1 MDPLITKQIQGVLEN
16 SIFNKII
23 ALNLNIPSPVLRAII
38 SRVAEVG
45 AVDIV
50 KQVSQASN
58 KELTD
63 IPKNIIGPYNPVNIV
78 NANNGPTQIS
88 NNIDGIIQQQL
99 LLQTTDKIVS
109 KLQSQLRLAL
119 PTDKLGIINFDSL
132 AASLIQGITPTVGKT
147 LSTAVSSFADSIF
160 GKGQAPKIT
169 SNSIE
174 SLYKTLSPEE
184 ALSKTDEIF
193 DTSIANTALA
203 EAKNFDINSTS
214 NSEKLA
220 VLDKGFT
227 DPNANYPTKEYA
239 GISETNKLAQGDSR
253 GTVVQEKNTNRMK
266 GAKLP
271 GGEAWD
277 EPESAFNGAY
287 PYNKVTQT
295 ESGHIIEIDDTPGS
309 ERIHIYHR
317 SGTYVEI
324 DSNGSM
330 VKRTKGSSYEII
342 DRNGKISIAG
352 RADISVN
359 GACNIFVGNDANIE
373 VEGDVNLKCH
383 NDITAMAGG
392 KLNLSATEEVNITSS
407 NVNIQAYNLMNLSS
421 NVALNLHAT
430 VDINMLSNANIFV
443 SAVDL
448 YQNTSS
454 IYNQSGN
461 VYIKTNEGGNGVFV
475 ESESKINLKAKQDIN
490 TQSLAS
496 INTKATTDIKQQAG
510 GVISNKAAGQFAADG
525 SAVHLNSGNSVA
537 AGEAAASVISKPATI
552 AGISNIG
559 NMTGRKDISD
569 NDKID
574 PAVLTPADTSSI
586 EIEVDTHTPTE
597 KLEHKNRLIKEGFA
611 TAEILDEKPIGTES
625 KSVPSEQQ
633 LFIKPDEKLKSVTQ
647 LPGNYNLSP
656 NFTVEMLSSKAAVTR
671 DPIQAQLGLTYGEIV
686 FNLQAVALNVL
697 EPVKKLYPNMIVT
710 SAFRSAGNKSNAV
723 TSPHPKGQGVDIQ
736 FPGIDKKE
744 YYNIALKLAK
754 VLKYDQLL
762 LEYKSTGSG
771 LPWIHV
777 GFAANNRGQLLT
789 FFNQAVHSQGL
800 TQLA

>member
-16 SIFNKII
+16 NIFNKII
-23 ALNLNIPSPVLRAII
+23 ALNLNIPNPILRAII

-63 IPKNIIGPYNPVNIV
+63 IPKNLIGPYNPVNIV
-78 NANNGPTQIS
+78 NGNNGPTQIS

-109 KLQSQLRLAL
+109 KLQSQLRLSL
-119 PTDKLGIINFDSL
+119 PTDKLGIINFDAL
-132 AASLIQGITPTVGKT
+132 AASLVQGITPTVGKT
-147 LSTAVSSFADSIF
+147 ITTAVGGFTDAIF
-160 GKGQAPKIT
+160 GRNQTPKVT
-169 SNSIE
+169 TNNIE
-174 SLYKTLSPEE
+174 TLFGTLPPED
-184 ALSKTDEIF
+184 ALAKADEIF
-193 DTSIANTALA
+193 DASIANSALN
-203 EAKNFDINSTS
+203 EAKNFDINSTE
-214 NSEKLA
+214 NREKLE
-220 VLDKGFT
+220 VLERGFT

-239 GISETNKLAQGDSR
+239 GISETNKLAQGDSK
-253 GTVVQEKNTNRMK
+253 GTIVQEKNNNRMR

-277 EPESAFNGAY
+277 EPTSAFNGAY

-295 ESGHIIEIDDTPGS
+295 ESGHIIEVDDTPGS
-309 ERIHIYHR
+309 ERIHVYHR
-317 SGTYVEI
+317 SGTYIEI

-330 VKRTKGSSYEII
+330 VRRTKGSSYEII

-352 RADISVN
+352 KADISIN

-373 VEGDVNLKCH
+373 VEGDVNLTCH
-383 NDITAMAGG
+383 NDITAQAGG
-392 KLNLSATEEVNITSS
+392 TFNLSAVEEFNIASG
-407 NVNIQAYNLMNLSS
+407 NVNIEAYYTMN
-421 NVALNLHAT
+421 
-430 VDINMLSNANIFV
+430 
-443 SAVDL
+443 
-448 YQNTSS
+448 Q
-454 IYNQSGN
+454 
-461 VYIKTNEGGNGVFV
+461 
-475 ESESKINLKAKQDIN
+475 
-490 TQSLAS
+490 
-496 INTKATTDIKQQAG
+496 KATTFNMHSKENMNMKSNADIKIQATNLYDFVSG
-510 GVISNKAAGQFAADG
+510 TVFTQAAGAINIKSGENTNIQSGAEINLLASNNVNLDGSQVHFNSGNAGSASDSAESILAASSNIGVIS
-525 SAVHLNSGNSVA
+525 
-537 AGEAAASVISKPATI
+537 
-552 AGISNIG
+552 
-559 NMTGRKDISD
+559 GRKDISD
-569 NDKID
+569 NSRVD
-574 PAVLTPADTSSI
+574 PAVLTPADTSAL
-586 EIEVDTHTPTE
+586 EIEVDTHTPEE
-597 KLEHKNRLIKEGFA
+597 KLEHKNKLIKEGFA

-625 KSVPSEQQ
+625 KEVTSEQQ
-633 LFIKPDEKLKSVTQ
+633 LFIEPDIKLKTVTQ
-647 LPGNYNLSP
+647 LPGNYKLSP

-697 EPVKKLYPNMIVT
+697 EPIKKLYPNMIVT

-723 TSPHPKGQGVDIQ
+723 TSPHPKGEGVDIQ

-744 YYNIALKLAK
+744 YYDIAVKLAK

-777 GFAANNRGQLLT
+777 GFAVKNRSQLLT
-789 FFNQAVHSQGL
+789 FFNQRVHSQGL

>member
-63 IPKNIIGPYNPVNIV
+63 IPNNIIGSVNPVNIT
-78 NANNGPTQIS
+78 NNNNGPAQIS
-88 NNIDGIIQQQL
+88 SNIDGIIQQQL

-109 KLQSQLRLAL
+109 KLQSQLRLSL
-119 PTDKLGIINFDSL
+119 PTDKLGIINFDAL
-132 AASLIQGITPTVGKT
+132 AASLVQGITPTVGKT
-147 LSTAVSSFADSIF
+147 LSTAVNSFADSIF
-160 GKGQAPKIT
+160 NRGQTPKIT

-174 SLYKTLSPEE
+174 SLYGTLSPEE
-184 ALSKTDEIF
+184 ALNKTDEIF
-193 DTSIANTALA
+193 VSSAANNALA
-203 EAKNFDINSTS
+203 EAKSFDINSTA
-214 NSEKLA
+214 NAEKLA

-253 GTVVQEKNTNRMK
+253 GTIVQEKNNNRMI

-271 GGEAWD
+271 SGEAWD
-277 EPESAFNGAY
+277 EPESAFRGAY

-324 DSNGSM
+324 DANGS
-330 VKRTKGSSYEII
+330 VIKRTKGSSYEII

-373 VEGDVNLKCH
+373 VEGDVNLTCH

-392 KLNLSATEEVNITSS
+392 TLNLSATEEVNITSS

-421 NVALNLHAT
+421 NAALNLHSTYSVHMSA
-430 VDINMLSNANIFV
+430 NANVHID
-443 SAVDL
+443 SVDVF
-448 YQNTSS
+448 QNATTN
-454 IYNQSGN
+454 YNQADN
-461 VYIKTNEGGNGVFV
+461 IHIKSNESIFV
-475 ESESKINLKAKQDIN
+475 ESDTDIN
-490 TQSLAS
+490 
-496 INTKATTDIKQQAG
+496 INAGGALYNQAGDVISNQAG
-510 GVISNKAAGQFAADG
+510 GQFSADG
-525 SAVHLNSGNSVA
+525 SAIHLNSGNSVDA
-537 AGEAAASVISKPATI
+537 EVAEPSEAAVL

-559 NMTGRKDISD
+559 IMSGRKDISD
-569 NDKID
+569 NDLND
-574 PAVLTPADTSSI
+574 PLVLSLADSRSIALEEETQSS
-586 EIEVDTHTPTE
+586 DDYNTQ
-597 KLEHKNRLIKEGFA
+597 KNLIISEGFA
-611 TAEILDEKPIGTES
+611 NAADLNETPTATDS
-625 KSVPSEQQ
+625 ASVQSEQSN
-633 LFIKPDEKLKSVTQ
+633 FVEPDPKLKSVTQ

-656 NFTVEMLSSKAAVTR
+656 NFTVEMLSSKAGVSR
-671 DPIQAQLGLTYGEIV
+671 DPIKAHSGATYGEIV
-686 FNLQAVALNVL
+686 YNLQAVALNIL
-697 EPVKKLYPNMIVT
+697 EPVKKIYPNMFVT
-710 SAFRSAGNKSNAV
+710 SAFRDPGNASNAK
-723 TSPHPKGQGVDIQ
+723 TSQHPLGQGVDIQ
-736 FPGIDKKE
+736 FKGITKKD
-744 YYNIALKLAK
+744 YYDIATKLAK
-754 VLKYDQLL
+754 VLKYDQLI
-762 LEYKSTGSG
+762 LEFCNYTNN
-771 LPWIHV
+771 PWIHV
-777 GFAANNRGQLLT
+777 SYSVKNRSQVLT
-789 FFNQAVHSQGL
+789 FFNHKTHSQGL

>member
-16 SIFNKII
+16 NIFNKII
-23 ALNLNIPSPVLRAII
+23 ALNLNIPNPILRAII

-63 IPKNIIGPYNPVNIV
+63 IPKNLIGPYNPVNIV
-78 NANNGPTQIS
+78 NGNNGPTQIS

-109 KLQSQLRLAL
+109 KLQSQLRLSL
-119 PTDKLGIINFDSL
+119 PTDKLGIINFDAL
-132 AASLIQGITPTVGKT
+132 AASLVQGITPTVGKT
-147 LSTAVSSFADSIF
+147 ITTAVGGFTDAIF
-160 GKGQAPKIT
+160 GRNQTPKVT
-169 SNSIE
+169 TNNIE
-174 SLYKTLSPEE
+174 TLFGTLPPED
-184 ALSKTDEIF
+184 ALAKADEIF
-193 DTSIANTALA
+193 DASIANSALN
-203 EAKNFDINSTS
+203 EAKNFDINSTE
-214 NSEKLA
+214 NREKLE
-220 VLDKGFT
+220 VLERGFT

-253 GTVVQEKNTNRMK
+253 GTIVQEKNNNRMR

-277 EPESAFNGAY
+277 EPTSAFNGAY

-295 ESGHIIEIDDTPGS
+295 ESGHIIEVDDTPGS
-309 ERIHIYHR
+309 ERIHVYHR
-317 SGTYVEI
+317 SGTYIEI

-330 VKRTKGSSYEII
+330 VRRTKGSSYEII

-352 RADISVN
+352 KADISIN

-373 VEGDVNLKCH
+373 VEGDVNLTCH
-383 NDITAMAGG
+383 NDITAQAGG
-392 KLNLSATEEVNITSS
+392 TFNLSAVEEFNIASG
-407 NVNIQAYNLMNLSS
+407 NVNIEAYYTMN
-421 NVALNLHAT
+421 
-430 VDINMLSNANIFV
+430 
-443 SAVDL
+443 
-448 YQNTSS
+448 Q
-454 IYNQSGN
+454 
-461 VYIKTNEGGNGVFV
+461 
-475 ESESKINLKAKQDIN
+475 
-490 TQSLAS
+490 
-496 INTKATTDIKQQAG
+496 KATTLNMHSKENMHMRSNADIKVQATNLYDFVSDTVYTQAAG
-510 GVISNKAAGQFAADG
+510 AINIKSGENTNIQSGAEINLLASNNVNLDGSQVHFNSGNAGSASDSAESILAASSNIGVIS
-525 SAVHLNSGNSVA
+525 
-537 AGEAAASVISKPATI
+537 
-552 AGISNIG
+552 
-559 NMTGRKDISD
+559 GRKDISD
-569 NDKID
+569 NSRVD
-574 PAVLTPADTSSI
+574 PAVLTPADTSAL
-586 EIEVDTHTPTE
+586 EIEVDTHTPEE
-597 KLEHKNRLIKEGFA
+597 KLEHKNKLIKEGFA

-625 KSVPSEQQ
+625 KEVTSEQQ
-633 LFIKPDEKLKSVTQ
+633 LFIEPDIKLKTVTQ
-647 LPGNYNLSP
+647 LPGNYKLSP

-697 EPVKKLYPNMIVT
+697 EPIKKLYPNMIVT

-723 TSPHPKGQGVDIQ
+723 TSPHPKGEGVDIQ

-744 YYNIALKLAK
+744 YYDIAVKLAK

-777 GFAANNRGQLLT
+777 GFAVKNRSQLLT
-789 FFNQAVHSQGL
+789 FFNQRVHSQGL

>member
-23 ALNLNIPSPVLRAII
+23 ALNLDIPNPILRSIV

-45 AVDIV
+45 SVDIV
-50 KQVSQASN
+50 KTVSQASN

-63 IPKNIIGPYNPVNIV
+63 IPKSLIGPFNPVNIV

-109 KLQSQLRLAL
+109 KLQSQLRLSL
-119 PTDKLGIINFDSL
+119 PTDKLGIINFDAL
-132 AASLIQGITPTVGKT
+132 AATLIQSITPTVGKT
-147 LSTAVSSFADSIF
+147 LTTAVSGFADSIF
-160 GKGQAPKIT
+160 SRGKEPKVT
-169 SNSIE
+169 TTSIE
-174 SLYKTLSPEE
+174 SLYSTLSPEE
-184 ALSKTDEIF
+184 AQNKTDEIF
-193 DTSIANTALA
+193 DTSIANTALI
-203 EAKNFDINSTS
+203 EAGNFNINSAQ
-214 NSEKLA
+214 NAEKLE
-220 VLDKGFT
+220 VLSKGFT

-253 GTVVQEKNTNRMK
+253 GTVVQEKNKNRMK

-271 GGEAWD
+271 GGAAWD
-277 EPESAFNGAY
+277 EPDSAFNGAY

-309 ERIHIYHR
+309 ERIHIYHK

-373 VEGDVNLKCH
+373 VEGDVNLTCH

-392 KLNLSATEEVNITSS
+392 TLNLSATEEVNITS
-407 NVNIQAYNLMNLSS
+407 NKVNIQAYQDMNLKS
-421 NVALNLHAT
+421 NVDLRLFSEEMHLKANVDMYSSAT
-430 VDINMLSNANIFV
+430 T
-443 SAVDL
+443 L
-448 YQNTSS
+448 YQNTSTS
-454 IYNQSGN
+454 YHQ
-461 VYIKTNEGGNGVFV
+461 TGGNLYEKVGGSRFAEVV
-475 ESESKINLKAKQDIN
+475 SAIHNKAGGDIN
-490 TQSLAS
+490 NDGSSFYMNSGTSSGSQPS
-496 INTKATTDIKQQAG
+496 
-510 GVISNKAAGQFAADG
+510 KAA
-525 SAVHLNSGNSVA
+525 NVA
-537 AGEAAASVISKPATI
+537 A
-552 AGISNIG
+552 ISNIG
-559 NMTGRKDISD
+559 IMSGRKDISN

-574 PAVLTPADTSSI
+574 PAVLSPADTSSI

-611 TAEILDEKPIGTES
+611 TAEILNENPLGTEN
-625 KSVPSEQQ
+625 KTVPSEQQ
-633 LFIKPDEKLKSVTQ
+633 LFINPDEKLKSVTQ

-754 VLKYDQLL
+754 VLKYDQIL

-771 LPWIHV
+771 LPWIHI

>member
-16 SIFNKII
+16 NIFNKII
-23 ALNLNIPSPVLRAII
+23 ALNLNIPNPILRAVI

-63 IPKNIIGPYNPVNIV
+63 IPKNLLGPYNPVNIV
-78 NANNGPTQIS
+78 NGNNGPTQIS

-99 LLQTTDKIVS
+99 LLQTTDKLVT

-119 PTDKLGIINFDSL
+119 PTDKLGIINFDAL

-147 LSTAVSSFADSIF
+147 ISTAVGGFTDAIF
-160 GKGQAPKIT
+160 NRGQTPKVT
-169 SNSIE
+169 TNNIE
-174 SLYKTLSPEE
+174 TLFGTLPPEA
-184 ALSKTDEIF
+184 ALEKADEIF
-193 DTSIANTALA
+193 DASIANSALI
-203 EAKNFDINSTS
+203 EAKNFNINSAENT
-214 NSEKLA
+214 EKLE

-253 GTVVQEKNTNRMK
+253 GTIVQDKNSNRMK

-295 ESGHIIEIDDTPGS
+295 ESGHIIEVDDTPGS
-309 ERIHIYHR
+309 ERLHIYHR
-317 SGTYVEI
+317 SGTYIEI
-324 DSNGSM
+324 DSNGS
-330 VKRTKGSSYEII
+330 VVRRTKGSSYEII

-352 RADISVN
+352 KADISIN

-373 VEGDVNLKCH
+373 VEGDVNLTCH
-383 NDITAMAGG
+383 NDITAQAGG
-392 KLNLSATEEVNITSS
+392 TFNLSAVEEFNIASG
-407 NVNIQAYNLMNLSS
+407 NVNIEAYYTMN
-421 NVALNLHAT
+421 
-430 VDINMLSNANIFV
+430 
-443 SAVDL
+443 
-448 YQNTSS
+448 Q
-454 IYNQSGN
+454 
-461 VYIKTNEGGNGVFV
+461 
-475 ESESKINLKAKQDIN
+475 
-490 TQSLAS
+490 
-496 INTKATTDIKQQAG
+496 KATTLNMHSKEDMHMRSNADIKVQATNLYDF
-510 GVISNKAAGQFAADG
+510 VSDTVYTQAAGAINIKSGNKTNIDSGAEINLLAINNVNLDG
-525 SAVHLNSGNSVA
+525 SQVHLKSGNAGA
-537 AGEAAASVISKPATI
+537 ATESKESII
-552 AGISNIG
+552 AGSSNIG
-559 NMTGRKDISD
+559 VIAGRKDISD
-569 NDKID
+569 NIRVD
-574 PAVLTPADTSSI
+574 PAVLTPADTVSI
-586 EIEVDTHTPTE
+586 AIEVDTHTLEE
-597 KLEHKNRLIKEGFA
+597 KLEHKNKLIKEGFA
-611 TAEILDEKPIGTES
+611 TAEILEEKPIGTES
-625 KSVPSEQQ
+625 KDVPSEQQ
-633 LFIKPDEKLKSVTQ
+633 LFIEPDIKLKTVTQ

-697 EPVKKLYPNMIVT
+697 EPIKKLYPNMIVT

-723 TSPHPKGQGVDIQ
+723 TSPHPKGEGVDIQ

-744 YYNIALKLAK
+744 YYNIAVKLAK

-777 GFAANNRGQLLT
+777 GFAVKNRGQLLT
-789 FFNQAVHSQGL
+789 FFNQQVHSQGL

>member
-23 ALNLNIPSPVLRAII
+23 ALNLNIPNPILRAII

-63 IPKNIIGPYNPVNIV
+63 IPKNLIGPYNPVNIV
-78 NANNGPTQIS
+78 NGNNGPTQIS

-109 KLQSQLRLAL
+109 KLQSQLRLSL
-119 PTDKLGIINFDSL
+119 PTDKLGIINFDAL

-147 LSTAVSSFADSIF
+147 ITTAVGGFTDAIF
-160 GKGQAPKIT
+160 GRNQTPKVT
-169 SNSIE
+169 TNNIE
-174 SLYKTLSPEE
+174 TLFGTLPPED
-184 ALSKTDEIF
+184 ALAKADEIF
-193 DTSIANTALA
+193 DASIANSALN
-203 EAKNFDINSTS
+203 EAKNFDINSTE
-214 NSEKLA
+214 NREKLE
-220 VLDKGFT
+220 VLERGFT

-239 GISETNKLAQGDSR
+239 GISETNKLAQGDSK
-253 GTVVQEKNTNRMK
+253 GTIVQEKNNNRMR

-277 EPESAFNGAY
+277 EPTSAFNAAY
-287 PYNKVTQT
+287 PYNKVTQS
-295 ESGHIIEIDDTPGS
+295 ESGHIFEVDDTPGS
-309 ERIHIYHR
+309 ERLHIYHK
-317 SGTYVEI
+317 SGTYIEI

-330 VKRTKGSSYEII
+330 IKRTKGSSYEII

-352 RADISVN
+352 KADISIN

-373 VEGDVNLKCH
+373 VEGDVNLTCH
-383 NDITAMAGG
+383 NDITAQAGG
-392 KLNLSATEEVNITSS
+392 TFNLSAVEEFNIASG
-407 NVNIQAYNLMNLSS
+407 NVNIEAYYTMN
-421 NVALNLHAT
+421 
-430 VDINMLSNANIFV
+430 
-443 SAVDL
+443 
-448 YQNTSS
+448 Q
-454 IYNQSGN
+454 
-461 VYIKTNEGGNGVFV
+461 
-475 ESESKINLKAKQDIN
+475 
-490 TQSLAS
+490 
-496 INTKATTDIKQQAG
+496 KATTFNMHSKENMNMKSNADIKIQATNLYDFVSG
-510 GVISNKAAGQFAADG
+510 TVFTQAAGAINIKSGENTNIQSGAEINILAGNNVNLDGSQVHFNSGNAGSASDSAESILADSSNIGVIS
-525 SAVHLNSGNSVA
+525 
-537 AGEAAASVISKPATI
+537 
-552 AGISNIG
+552 
-559 NMTGRKDISD
+559 GRKDISD
-569 NDKID
+569 NSRVD
-574 PAVLTPADTSSI
+574 PAVLTPADTSAL
-586 EIEVDTHTPTE
+586 EIEVDTHTPEE
-597 KLEHKNRLIKEGFA
+597 KLEHKNKLIKEGFA

-625 KSVPSEQQ
+625 KEVTSEQQ
-633 LFIKPDEKLKSVTQ
+633 LFIEPDIKLKTVTQ
-647 LPGNYNLSP
+647 LPGNYKLSP

-697 EPVKKLYPNMIVT
+697 EPIKKLYPNMIVT

-723 TSPHPKGQGVDIQ
+723 TSPHPKGEGVDIQ

-744 YYNIALKLAK
+744 YYDIAVKLAK

-777 GFAANNRGQLLT
+777 GFAVKNRSQLLT
-789 FFNQAVHSQGL
+789 FFNQRVHSQGL

>member
-16 SIFNKII
+16 NIFNKII
-23 ALNLNIPSPVLRAII
+23 ALNLNIPNPVLRAII

-50 KQVSQASN
+50 KQVTQASN

-109 KLQSQLRLAL
+109 KLQSQLRLSL
-119 PTDKLGIINFDSL
+119 PTDKLGIIDFDNL

-160 GKGQAPKIT
+160 GKGQTPKIT

-193 DTSIANTALA
+193 DTSIANSALS
-203 EAKNFDINSTS
+203 EAKNFNINSTT
-214 NSEKLA
+214 NAEKLI

-253 GTVVQEKNTNRMK
+253 GTIVQEKNNNRMK

-277 EPESAFNGAY
+277 EPESAYNGAY

-295 ESGHIIEIDDTPGS
+295 ESGHIIEVDDTPGS
-309 ERIHIYHR
+309 ERIHIYHK

-373 VEGDVNLKCH
+373 VEGDVNLTCH

-392 KLNLSATEEVNITSS
+392 TLNLSATEEVNITS
-407 NVNIQAYNLMNLSS
+407 NKVNIQAYNLMNVSS

-430 VDINMLSNANIFV
+430 ADINMLSNANVFV
-443 SAVDL
+443 SAIDF

-475 ESESKINLKAKQDIN
+475 ESESKINFKAKQDIN
-490 TQSLAS
+490 TQTLAS
-496 INTKATTDIKQQAG
+496 INTKAATDIKQQAG
-510 GVISNKAAGQFAADG
+510 GAISNKAAGQFAADG

-537 AGEAAASVISKPATI
+537 AGEAAASVISKPATL

-559 NMTGRKDISD
+559 IMSGRKDISD
-569 NDKID
+569 NDKVD
-574 PAVLTPADTSSI
+574 PSVLTAADTRSLEI
-586 EIEVDTHTPTE
+586 EIDTHTPAE
-597 KLEHKNRLIKEGFA
+597 KLEHKNKIIKEGFA
-611 TAEILDEKPIGTES
+611 TAEILNEKPIGTES
-625 KSVPSEQQ
+625 KDVSSEQQ
-633 LFIKPDEKLKSVTQ
+633 LFIQPDVKLKTVTQ

-671 DPIQAQLGLTYGEIV
+671 DPIQAQMGLTYGEIV

-710 SAFRSAGNKSNAV
+710 SAFRSAGNKTNAPA
-723 TSPHPKGQGVDIQ
+723 SPHPKGQGVDIQ

-744 YYNIALKLAK
+744 YYNIAVKLAK

-771 LPWIHV
+771 LPWIHI
-777 GFAANNRGQLLT
+777 GFAVNNRSQLMT
-789 FFNQAVHSQGL
+789 FFNFEVHSRTL
-800 TQLA
+800 TQLV

>member
-23 ALNLNIPSPVLRAII
+23 DLNLKIPNPILRAVI

-58 KELTD
+58 QQLTD
-63 IPKNIIGPYNPVNIV
+63 IPKNIIGPFNPVNIV
-78 NANNGPTQIS
+78 NGNNGPTQIS

-109 KLQSQLRLAL
+109 KLQSQLRLSL
-119 PTDKLGIINFDSL
+119 PTDKLGIINFDAL

-147 LSTAVSSFADSIF
+147 ITTAVGGFTDAIF
-160 GKGQAPKIT
+160 GRNQTPKVT
-169 SNSIE
+169 TNNIE
-174 SLYKTLSPEE
+174 TLFGTLPPEE
-184 ALSKTDEIF
+184 ALAKADEIF
-193 DTSIANTALA
+193 DASIANSALN
-203 EAKNFDINSTS
+203 EAKNFDIYSTE
-214 NSEKLA
+214 NREKLE
-220 VLDKGFT
+220 VLERGFT

-253 GTVVQEKNTNRMK
+253 GTIVQEKNNNRMR

-277 EPESAFNGAY
+277 EPTSAYNGAY
-287 PYNKVTQT
+287 PYNKVTQS
-295 ESGHIIEIDDTPGS
+295 ESGHIFEIDDTPGS
-309 ERIHIYHR
+309 ERLHIYHK
-317 SGTYVEI
+317 SGTYIEI

-330 VKRTKGSSYEII
+330 VRRTKGSSYEII

-352 RADISVN
+352 KADISIN

-373 VEGDVNLKCH
+373 VEGDVNLTCH
-383 NDITAMAGG
+383 NDITAQAGG
-392 KLNLSATEEVNITSS
+392 TFNLSAVEEFNIASG
-407 NVNIQAYNLMNLSS
+407 NVNIEAYYTMN
-421 NVALNLHAT
+421 
-430 VDINMLSNANIFV
+430 
-443 SAVDL
+443 
-448 YQNTSS
+448 Q
-454 IYNQSGN
+454 
-461 VYIKTNEGGNGVFV
+461 
-475 ESESKINLKAKQDIN
+475 
-490 TQSLAS
+490 
-496 INTKATTDIKQQAG
+496 KATTLNMHSKENMNMKSNADIKVQATNLYDFVSG
-510 GVISNKAAGQFAADG
+510 TVFTQAAGAINIKSGENTNIQSGAEINLRASSPVNLDG
-525 SAVHLNSGNSVA
+525 SAVHLNSGN
-537 AGEAAASVISKPATI
+537 AGSASDSAESILADS
-552 AGISNIG
+552 SNIG
-559 NMTGRKDISD
+559 VISGRKDISD
-569 NDKID
+569 NSRVD
-574 PAVLTPADTSSI
+574 PAVLTPADTSAL
-586 EIEVDTHTPTE
+586 EIEVDTHTPEE
-597 KLEHKNRLIKEGFA
+597 KLEHKNKLIKEGFA

-625 KSVPSEQQ
+625 KDVPSEQQ
-633 LFIKPDEKLKSVTQ
+633 LFIEPDVKLKTVTQ

-697 EPVKKLYPNMIVT
+697 EPIKKLYPNMIVT

-723 TSPHPKGQGVDIQ
+723 TSPHPKGEGVDIQ

-744 YYNIALKLAK
+744 YYDIAVKLAK

-777 GFAANNRGQLLT
+777 GFAVKNRSQLLT
-789 FFNQAVHSQGL
+789 FFNQKVHSQGL

>member
-23 ALNLNIPSPVLRAII
+23 ALNLNIPSPVVRAIV

-50 KQVSQASN
+50 KQVALGSN
-58 KELTD
+58 KQLTD
-63 IPKNIIGPYNPVNIV
+63 IPKNLIGPYNPVNIV

-109 KLQSQLRLAL
+109 KLQSQLRLSL
-119 PTDKLGIINFDSL
+119 PTDKLGIINFDAL
-132 AASLIQGITPTVGKT
+132 AATLIQSITPTVGKT
-147 LSTAVSSFADSIF
+147 LSTAVSGFADSIF
-160 GKGQAPKIT
+160 NIGKVPKVT
-169 SNSIE
+169 TTSIE
-174 SLYKTLSPEE
+174 SLYSTLSPEE
-184 ALSKTDEIF
+184 AQNKTDEIF
-193 DTSIANTALA
+193 YSSITNTALL
-203 EAKNFDINSTS
+203 EASNFNINSAQ
-214 NSEKLA
+214 NAEKLE
-220 VLDKGFT
+220 VLNRGFT

-253 GTVVQEKNTNRMK
+253 GTVVQEKNNNRMR

-295 ESGHIIEIDDTPGS
+295 ESGHIIEVDDTPGS
-309 ERIHIYHR
+309 ERIHIYHK

-373 VEGDVNLKCH
+373 VEGDVNLTCH

-392 KLNLSATEEVNITSS
+392 TLNLSATDEVNITS
-407 NVNIQAYNLMNLSS
+407 NTVNIQAYKDMNLKS
-421 NVALNLHAT
+421 NVDLRLFSEEMHLKANVDMYASAT
-430 VDINMLSNANIFV
+430 T
-443 SAVDL
+443 L

-454 IYNQSGN
+454 SYHQ
-461 VYIKTNEGGNGVFV
+461 TGGSLY
-475 ESESKINLKAKQDIN
+475 EKIGGSRFAEVVSAIHNKAGGDIN
-490 TQSLAS
+490 NDGSSFHMNSGTSSGSQPS
-496 INTKATTDIKQQAG
+496 
-510 GVISNKAAGQFAADG
+510 KAA
-525 SAVHLNSGNSVA
+525 NVA
-537 AGEAAASVISKPATI
+537 A
-552 AGISNIG
+552 ISNIG
-559 NMTGRKDISD
+559 IMSGRKDISD

-574 PAVLTPADTSSI
+574 PAVLSPADTSSI
-586 EIEVDTHTPTE
+586 EIEVDTHTPAE
-597 KLEHKNRLIKEGFA
+597 KLEHKNKLIKEGFA
-611 TAEILDEKPIGTES
+611 TAEILNEKPLGTEN
-625 KSVPSEQQ
+625 KTIPSEQQ
-633 LFIKPDEKLKSVTQ
+633 LFIKPDEKLKTVTQ

-754 VLKYDQLL
+754 VLKYDQIL

-789 FFNQAVHSQGL
+789 FFNQSVHSQGL